1 MAKISTA
8 ELERRL
14 ERARANREE
23 EPAFFRCLL
32 EAWVYTHA
40 LVSDDHARL
49 QLLQFRHPDGFHA
62 VPFFT
67 SIKKARPPE
76 GITAK
81 VVPLLKA
88 GGRRVGAAPMLAAA
102 RSWPLNSTRI
112 LRRPGWPGRRMLC
125 ERSCSTRSKWNGPS
139 GRQMKPFLRA
149 WRH

>member
-81 VVPLLKA
+81 VVPLL
-88 GGRRVGAAPMLAAA
+88 
-102 RSWPLNSTRI
+102 
-112 LRRPGWPGRRMLC
+112 
-125 ERSCSTRSKWNGPS
+125 
-139 GRQMKPFLRA
+139 GRQFLELTRGA
-149 WRH
+149 TLMLNPNGYPDFSVGSWF